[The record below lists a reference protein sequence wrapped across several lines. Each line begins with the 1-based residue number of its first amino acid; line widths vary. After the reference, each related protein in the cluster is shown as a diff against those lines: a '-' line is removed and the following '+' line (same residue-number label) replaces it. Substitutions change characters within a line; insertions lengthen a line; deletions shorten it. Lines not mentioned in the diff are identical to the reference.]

1 MPPPR
6 PPRKPRPAPVVAA
19 PMVHVVDDDDEY
31 RDGLLYSLRAEG
43 FTARGYPSGEAFLAE
58 PLWQRRGVV
67 TLDIDFEPPGSM
79 DGLQIFRQLLA
90 RRCPMPVIFLSG
102 PHGNNRELAL
112 TQAGLRSLH
121 DVWMYA
127 KQDPLHQLK
136 DKIRLFLSREPALRQ
151 AAEEDRRLLQ
161 TVLDK
166 LTQAEREVV
175 SLVLLQRPN
184 DSIAQEL
191 KKVVGVVELQRASAF
206 KKLLGYSHSTLLLSE
221 KLSPLLPYKGAGSLV
236 ALAEQELRH
245 RLAQLDPLAS
255 SVLMAAVA
263 KHSDTQIARAHGWFD
278 EADRERRYQATVK
291 AHLDRALALM
301 QADEVSQVRKWRN
314 SLGYSLPPCTPSSPS
329 PSPSSP

>member
-1 MPPPR
+1 
-6 PPRKPRPAPVVAA
+6 
-19 PMVHVVDDDDEY
+19 MVHVVDDDDEY

-43 FTARGYPSGEAFLAE
+43 FAARGYPSGEAFLAE

-112 TQAGLRSLH
+112 TQAGLRSLN

-161 TVLDK
+161 TVLEV

-191 KKVVGVVELQRASAF
+191 NKVVGVVEQQRGRAF
-206 KKLLGYSHSTLLLSE
+206 EKLLGYSHSPLLLSE

-236 ALAEQELRH
+236 ALAEQELDH
-245 RLAQLDPLAS
+245 RFGLLDPLAQD
-255 SVLMAAVA
+255 VLMAAVDKRSHA
-263 KHSDTQIARAHGWFD
+263 QIARAHGWFD
-278 EADRERRYQATVK
+278 EADRERRYRAIVQG
-291 AHLDRALALM
+291 HLDRALALM
-301 QADEVSQVRKWRN
+301 QADAVSQVRKWRN
-314 SLGYSLPPCTPSSPS
+314 SLGYSNPPCKPSSPS
-329 PSPSSP
+329 PSPSLP